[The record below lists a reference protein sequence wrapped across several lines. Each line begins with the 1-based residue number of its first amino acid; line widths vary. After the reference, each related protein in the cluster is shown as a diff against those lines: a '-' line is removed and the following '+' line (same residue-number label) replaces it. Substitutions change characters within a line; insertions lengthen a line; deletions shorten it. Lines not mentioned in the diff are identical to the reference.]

1 MKFLQTPELD
11 SLNELLNFE
20 TPSGLYINGRLE
32 VYSCNMSLPLA
43 LLLFY
48 FYLCKAAGVDK
59 KLYRYLES
67 KYSEDVFEAKS
78 LSPEQS
84 YINTVYSPF
93 GPLSEL
99 SSRKILF
106 YLIATLNASFS
117 DYDFRHNSITSVIN
131 TINTTLF
138 NLGGSSYL
146 QQNVLWEEIDN
157 AISLEDCQIFAYNP
171 DSESDPYGDEFPVCS
186 SESVNHTGSAAPSV
200 LSVTPSEFDTSN
212 DIFISEFEPA
222 QKYPLS

>member
-32 VYSCNMSLPLA
+32 VYS
-43 LLLFY
+43 
-48 FYLCKAAGVDK
+48 CKAAGVDK

-117 DYDFRHNSITSVIN
+117 DYDFRNLMADNFIRHNSISSVIN

-157 AISLEDCQIFAYNP
+157 AITLEDCQIFAYNP

-200 LSVTPSEFDTSN
+200 FSVTPSEFDTSN
-212 DIFISEFEPA
+212 DVFISEFEPA